1 MENRKVQRVG
11 KLTLSVSLPNTW
23 AKEHGVKQGDLI
35 AFRPENDGSLRL
47 MLSPLAEKIGA
58 SSEVSVPAELCNEP
72 GLLERIIV
80 GNYVLGRDT
89 IRIVAPRRLNSTHI
103 SNVRNVLHKLI
114 GLSIIEETSNQL
126 ILQCSVDP
134 SKFPIDIVIRRL
146 YVLASTI
153 CQEAMQALFEDNS
166 DLAKGAILR
175 EDEADMMCF
184 LALRLLLLTQ
194 QDRGLAKKISL
205 TDPLHLMG
213 NRHVVSLLEEMADWG
228 ENMAESALAMKT
240 HGENISKQLINSI
253 SKISELSIKIS
264 NGAINSLFSGDISA
278 ANRSINDHK
287 KLIELEED
295 KIING
300 ITNNIRHPESISC
313 LRSLIWGIRR
323 IGEIGAEIAQVAI
336 NRALEKSIK
345 YSELAQVK

>member
-23 AKEHGVKQGDLI
+23 AKEHGVKRGDLI

-80 GNYVLGRDT
+80 GNYVLGRDI

-153 CQEAMQALFEDNS
+153 C
-166 DLAKGAILR
+166 
-175 EDEADMMCF
+175 
-184 LALRLLLLTQ
+184 
-194 QDRGLAKKISL
+194 
-205 TDPLHLMG
+205 
-213 NRHVVSLLEEMADWG
+213 
-228 ENMAESALAMKT
+228 
-240 HGENISKQLINSI
+240 
-253 SKISELSIKIS
+253 
-264 NGAINSLFSGDISA
+264 
-278 ANRSINDHK
+278 
-287 KLIELEED
+287 
-295 KIING
+295 
-300 ITNNIRHPESISC
+300 
-313 LRSLIWGIRR
+313 
-323 IGEIGAEIAQVAI
+323 
-336 NRALEKSIK
+336 
-345 YSELAQVK
+345 